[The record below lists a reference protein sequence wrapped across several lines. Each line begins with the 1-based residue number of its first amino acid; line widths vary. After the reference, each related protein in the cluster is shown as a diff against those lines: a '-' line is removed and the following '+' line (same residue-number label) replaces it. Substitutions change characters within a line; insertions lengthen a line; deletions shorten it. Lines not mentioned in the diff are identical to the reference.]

1 MAHEGALRVA
11 IVGCGFQGRLHAECL
26 GRLPDVE
33 VVAVCDTAEER
44 AVALAQ
50 ELGIART
57 YIDYREV
64 LAREDVHVVTV
75 CTMPNTHREI
85 AVAAI
90 EKGCHVLCEKPM
102 ALDATEAAAIV
113 AAAEARGVEVG
124 IGFNMRFTES
134 AKVIREHLELGVIGR
149 PICARGHMLADD
161 VPWWGRHYDR
171 SLSGGGA
178 LAATAV
184 HMLDLVWWLVGR
196 PRPLTASGS
205 AATLFPGKRGVGAP
219 NDEARKSY
227 SVEDVMFGHVRFEGG
242 FWMSIEGAW
251 VWDQPGWNYGFD
263 LVGSRAQARFDP
275 LEVRGEVDGTL
286 TDIHG
291 PRAAVNDFPGSVA
304 AELEAFVESIRTGE
318 PGGVASARDGLVV
331 QSIVD
336 ALYASAR
343 KGREVDV
350 A

>member
-1 MAHEGALRVA
+1 MAAREPLRVA

-26 GRLPDVE
+26 ARLPDVE
-33 VVAVCDTAEER
+33 VVAVCDTAAER
-44 AVALAQ
+44 AAVLAQ
-50 ELGIART
+50 QLGIPRSYPGYEA
-57 YIDYREV
+57 V
-64 LAREDVHVVTV
+64 LEHEELDLVTV
-75 CTMPNTHREI
+75 CTMPDTHREI

-90 EKGCHVLCEKPM
+90 DKGCHVLCEKPM
-102 ALDATEAAAIV
+102 AID
-113 AAAEARGVEVG
+113 AAEAAEIVEAAEQRGVVVG

-134 AKVIREHLELGVIGR
+134 ARIIHEHLELGVIGR
-149 PICARGHMLADD
+149 PVCARGHMLADD

-171 SLSGGGA
+171 SVSGGGA

-196 PRPLTASGS
+196 PRPLTATASS
-205 AATLFPGKRGVGAP
+205 TTLFPGKRGAGAP
-219 NDEARKSY
+219 SDAARDSY
-227 SVEDVMFGHVRFEGG
+227 SVEDIVFGHVRFEGG

-275 LEVRGEVDGTL
+275 LEIRGEVDGTL
-286 TDIHG
+286 KHIYG
-291 PRAAVNDFPGSVA
+291 PRNAVNDFPASVA
-304 AELEAFVESIRTGE
+304 AEIEAFVETIGTGE
-318 PGGVASARDGLVV
+318 PGAVASARDGLVV

-343 KGREVDV
+343 DGREVEV